1 MQPMIG
7 TNTSARRLQNGES
20 DTFIKGLMGE
30 PVGFAPELVDAST
43 VCGEKE
49 KEERERVSEGER
61 KDEKRRTDRGRE
73 S

>member
-30 PVGFAPELVDAST
+30 PVGFAPEL
-43 VCGEKE
+43 
-49 KEERERVSEGER
+49 EERERVSEGER